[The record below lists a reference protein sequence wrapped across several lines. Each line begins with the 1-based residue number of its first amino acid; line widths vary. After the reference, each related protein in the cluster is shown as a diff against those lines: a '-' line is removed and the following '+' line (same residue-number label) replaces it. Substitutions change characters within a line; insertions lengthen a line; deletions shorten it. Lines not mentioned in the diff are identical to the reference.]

1 MWCLRLLLL
10 VALLP
15 SSSSAKRGRTP
26 AGNPLISSCF
36 PKLSSA
42 PADAVPSTSPTSPL
56 PPCRRT
62 DATDE
67 LPATETPA
75 TPIQDVTRDKFR
87 RGLHLSEG
95 GTTAGTKGG
104 TEALQHVEKDCM
116 VKVEGE
122 TKVKRRLF
130 SWYHPNDLCPT
141 LVTMLERARTDAL
154 SDEEKKAFNKKKK
167 QGMYVESHPQS

>member
-1 MWCLRLLLL
+1 MLLIA
-10 VALLP
+10 VLLP
-15 SSSSAKRGRTP
+15 WSSSVKRGRTP

-95 GTTAGTKGG
+95 GTTAWTNGG
-104 TEALQHVEKDCM
+104 TEALHHVEMDCM
-116 VKVEGE
+116 VQIEGE

-141 LVTMLERARTDAL
+141 RKRMLERARTDAR
-154 SDEEKKAFNKKKK
+154 SDEKKKADNAKAQQRK
-167 QGMYVESHPQS
+167 YVESHPQCLSL

>member
-1 MWCLRLLLL
+1 MYRFGCGAARVVLLLLPETMWCLRLLLL

-15 SSSSAKRGRTP
+15 SSSSVKRGRTP

-42 PADAVPSTSPTSPL
+42 PADA
-56 PPCRRT
+56 
-62 DATDE
+62 
-67 LPATETPA
+67 PA
-75 TPIQDVTRDKFR
+75 TPIQDVTRGKFR
-87 RGLHLSEG
+87 RGLQLSEG
-95 GTTAGTKGG
+95 GTTAWTKGG

-141 LVTMLERARTDAL
+141 RVTMLERARTDAL